1 MDDAE
6 LLPCPFCGSPAFVAD
21 MRLFEDGNPSY
32 VVHCRGCQAQ
42 TVPCVYPTPE
52 RARAES
58 VHRWNQRVVAV
69 DEGSMLLPCPCCGGD
84 VNISHLDLSSA
95 QIRKFY
101 GESYDALTADMTGRY
116 LVVAT
121 CKTCGLLSKPF
132 NYADYNRSKSEAVH
146 AWNQRVGDVLSV
158 PTKPD
163 LSGTLDESSPA
174 SPAKSSSIVVFFAVL
189 VIVVAVWYIGR
200 SLSSW

>member
-21 MRLFEDGNPSY
+21 MRQLDDGDPSY
-32 VVHCRGCQAQ
+32 IVHCRGCHAQ
-42 TVPCVYPTPE
+42 TSPCVYPTPE
-52 RARAES
+52 RSRAEA

-69 DEGSMLLPCPCCGGD
+69 DDGSMLLPCPCCGSDSAIGQVD
-84 VNISHLDLSSA
+84 FSSA

-101 GESYDALTADMTGRY
+101 GESYDSLTADVTGRY

-146 AWNQRVGDVLSV
+146 AWNQRIGDVLSV

-163 LSGTLDESSPA
+163 LSPAPKNSSSA
-174 SPAKSSSIVVFFAVL
+174 SSAKSSPVAVLFAVL
-189 VIVVAVWYIGR
+189 VIIVAVWSIGR
-200 SLSSW
+200 SLSAW